1 MEPEENMVDQ
11 TGKLLLIWF
20 LVFIHSLFS
29 GVTYDISNHPTK
41 EVVDSLDKFR
51 RRNQRNREDA
61 LEEAISEEVVTNT
74 DIAEER
80 EDELVPEQL
89 LEVREPVQFQA
100 HSQPGQP
107 ASSGH
112 VGMDSLERSHGD

>member
-1 MEPEENMVDQ
+1 M
-11 TGKLLLIWF
+11 
-20 LVFIHSLFS
+20 
-29 GVTYDISNHPTK
+29 
-41 EVVDSLDKFR
+41 
-51 RRNQRNREDA
+51 
-61 LEEAISEEVVTNT
+61 SEEVVTNT